1 MKHKL
6 TCYKVTKTDL
16 LVEADSLPEAEALVR
31 ENLVLDG
38 HDTKLY
44 VYKHGVQLIMPKQNT
59 DGMFVEALVNPKYGK
74 DDMDLITCG
83 MCGEPIGAMDDEYF
97 GRCKYCPNCGTK
109 IAWRD

>member
-38 HDTKLY
+38 LNTKLY
-44 VYKHGVQLIMPKQNT
+44 Q
-59 DGMFVEALVNPKYGK
+59 
-74 DDMDLITCG
+74 
-83 MCGEPIGAMDDEYF
+83 
-97 GRCKYCPNCGTK
+97 
-109 IAWRD
+109 IAP